1 MINCECLLR
10 GAQHNWAQH
19 VTVGMSTEQRNHK
32 KHTFSWLSKGD
43 PVQVRNEQAAGM
55 SSKELASF
63 GVGPTPAAAPVLTAA
78 PFAGGSAHCCTLRRT
93 PGSNVAHIRAR

>member
-1 MINCECLLR
+1 LID
-10 GAQHNWAQH
+10 WAQH

-55 SSKELASF
+55 SSNELASS
-63 GVGPTPAAAPVLTAA
+63 GVGMSFRRLHRYSGAGDSAFPADCARLPHAWRSVLSHY
-78 PFAGGSAHCCTLRRT
+78 P
-93 PGSNVAHIRAR
+93 